1 MKAFATQMDST
12 VTAIDFSHCNVH
24 SHSYTTNDVKNRL
37 VYIFMLVVDLSAE
50 ETFLSMFL
58 MCFLMDL
65 IGLIKSK
72 GWQWGVLSKI
82 DLLDAR
88 FV

>member
-24 SHSYTTNDVKNRL
+24 SHSYTTNNVENGL
-37 VYIFMLVVDLSAE
+37 VHIFMLVVDPPAE

-65 IGLIKSK
+65 IGLVKLR
-72 GWQWGVLSKI
+72 GWQ
-82 DLLDAR
+82 
-88 FV
+88 